1 MSFISIAYLFFVP
14 IVFCLYWVSGYRLR
28 NAIIVAASCV
38 FYAWWDWR
46 FLGLM
51 MFTCATNFAAG
62 LLMERTGCRRKFVCT
77 CTVALNFIILGIFK
91 YYDFFASNIIS
102 ACTGAGWEIRLP
114 LLHIL
119 LPVGIS
125 FYTFQATGYTVDV
138 YRKQTPASRDV
149 LQFFA
154 FLTFFPQLVA
164 GPIERSG
171 QLLPQFAC
179 RRTAFDRAMAVD
191 GMRQILW
198 GLMKKMILADNCAS
212 VADYVFDN
220 ADTLS
225 APDLWLGALCFAFQI
240 YGDFSGY
247 SDIAIGTA
255 KLFGIRLMKNFDR
268 PYLAT
273 SIPDFWRRWHI
284 SLMTWFRDY
293 VYIPLGG
300 GHCSPLRKMRNTF
313 AVFLLSGLW
322 HGAAWTYISWGFYHA
337 LLFIPFLRKTNAASR
352 PSSDKR
358 AIRVLCT
365 FFCVLIGWVIFRAAD
380 LTQAASYL
388 CGMFDPQRLGGIS
401 CSRLPLAY
409 IVCFLLTESLTKGE
423 HPLSLD
429 RCGMKIF
436 RFRAVRIAVY
446 YVLFML
452 TLLAGGQP
460 AQFIYFQF

>member
-14 IVFCLYWVSGYRLR
+14 IVFCLYWVSGERLR
-28 NAIIVAASCV
+28 NAVIVAASCL

-51 MFTCATNFAAG
+51 LFTCATNFAAG
-62 LLMERTGCRRKFVCT
+62 LLMERTRRRKAVCII
-77 CTVALNFIILGIFK
+77 TVALNFTILGIFK
-91 YYDFFASNIIS
+91 YYDFFASNIIAICAS
-102 ACTGAGWEIRLP
+102 AGWEIRPP

-138 YRKQTPASRDV
+138 YRKQTPASRDM

-164 GPIERSG
+164 GPIERSR
-171 QLLPQFAC
+171 QLLPQFA
-179 RRTAFDRAMAVD
+179 RRKRTFDRAMAVD

-198 GLMKKMILADNCAS
+198 GLMKKMILADNCAG
-212 VADYVFDN
+212 VADYVFDH
-220 ADTLS
+220 AATLS
-225 APDLWLGALCFAFQI
+225 APDLWLGALCFSFQI

-268 PYLAT
+268 PYFAT
-273 SIPDFWRRWHI
+273 SLPDFWRRWHI

-300 GHCSPLRKMRNTF
+300 GHCNPVRKMRNTL

-322 HGAAWTYISWGFYHA
+322 HGAAWTFIAWGIYHA
-337 LLFIPFLRKTNAASR
+337 LLFIPFRRKASAASH
-352 PSSDKR
+352 PSPAKR
-358 AIRVLCT
+358 AAQALGT
-365 FFCVLIGWVIFRAAD
+365 FACVLPGWVIFRATD
-380 LTQAASYL
+380 LAQAATYL
-388 CGMFDPQRLGGIS
+388 CGMFDPQRWGGTT

-409 IVCFLLTESLTKGE
+409 IACLLLTEGLTKSE
-423 HPLSLD
+423 HPLALD
-429 RCGMKIF
+429 RYGLEMF
-436 RFRAVRIAVY
+436 RFRAVRMAVY
-446 YVLFML
+446 YVLCML

>member
-14 IVFCLYWVSGYRLR
+14 IVFCLYWMSVGRWR
-28 NAIIVAASCV
+28 NAIVVAASCV

-51 MFTCATNFAAG
+51 LFTCATNYAAA
-62 LLMERTGCRRKFVCT
+62 LLMERTRRRKMVC
-77 CTVALNFIILGIFK
+77 AIAILLNFIVLGVFK
-91 YYDFFASNIIS
+91 YYDFFLSNLTALCAGI
-102 ACTGAGWEIRLP
+102 GWEISLP
-114 LLHIL
+114 VLHIL

-138 YRKQTPASRDV
+138 YRRQTPATRDA

-154 FLTFFPQLVA
+154 FITFFPQLVA
-164 GPIERSG
+164 GPIERSH
-171 QLLPQFAC
+171 QLLPQFA
-179 RRTAFDRAMAVD
+179 RRKLAFDRPMAVD

-198 GLMKKMILADNCAS
+198 GLMKKMILADNCAA
-212 VADYVFDN
+212 VADYAFSN
-220 ADTLS
+220 HATLS
-225 APDLWLGALCFAFQI
+225 APDLWIGALCFAFQI

-255 KLFGIRLMKNFDR
+255 KLFGIKLMKNFDR

-300 GHCSPLRKMRNTF
+300 GRCGRLRKLRNTF

-322 HGAAWTYISWGFYHA
+322 HGAAWTFVAWGFYHA
-337 LLFIPFLRKTNAASR
+337 LLFIPFLRKKAANL
-352 PSSDKR
+352 R
-358 AIRVLCT
+358 AARMGTAVRTLAT
-365 FFCVLIGWVIFRAAD
+365 FVCVLLGWVLFRATD
-380 LTQAASYL
+380 LTHAASYL
-388 CGMFDPQRLGGIS
+388 CGMFDPQRWGGTT

-409 IVCFLLTESLTKGE
+409 MACLMLIEARTKGE
-423 HPLSLD
+423 HPLALD
-429 RCGMKIF
+429 SCGLKLF
-436 RFRAVRIAVY
+436 RHRAARMAAY
-446 YVLFML
+446 YLLFML

>member
-1 MSFISIAYLFFVP
+1 MSFTSIAYLFFVP
-14 IVFCLYWVSGYRLR
+14 IVFCLYWMSGQRLR
-28 NAIIVAASCV
+28 NAVIVVASCV
-38 FYAWWDWR
+38 FYGWWDWR

-62 LLMERTGCRRKFVCT
+62 RLMEETSHRKAVCIS
-77 CTVALNFIILGIFK
+77 TVALNFLVLGIFK
-91 YYDFFASNIIS
+91 YYDFFVSNIIAVCAS
-102 ACTGAGWEIRLP
+102 AGWEIRPP

-138 YRKQTPASRDV
+138 YRKQTPASRDA

-164 GPIERSG
+164 GPIERSRH
-171 QLLPQFAC
+171 LLPQFAC
-179 RRTAFDRAMAVD
+179 RKSAFDRAMAVD

-212 VADYVFDN
+212 VADHVFDN
-220 ADTLS
+220 AATLS

-268 PYLAT
+268 PYFAT
-273 SIPDFWRRWHI
+273 SVPDFWRRWHI
-284 SLMTWFRDY
+284 SLKTWFRDY

-300 GHCSPLRKMRNTF
+300 GRCSPARKMRNTF

-322 HGAAWTYISWGFYHA
+322 HGAAWTFIVWGIYHA
-337 LLFIPFLRKTNAASR
+337 LLFIPFRKKTDAAAPAPLPR
-352 PSSDKR
+352 R
-358 AIRVLCT
+358 AVQALCT
-365 FFCVLIGWVIFRAAD
+365 FACVLLGWVVFRAAD
-380 LTQAASYL
+380 LPHAASYL
-388 CGMFDPQRLGGIS
+388 RGMFDPQRWGS
-401 CSRLPLAY
+401 TTCSRLPLLY
-409 IVCFLLTESLTKGE
+409 IACLLLTEWRMKGE
-423 HPLSLD
+423 HPLAFD
-429 RCGMKIF
+429 RYGLAMF
-436 RFRAVRIAVY
+436 RSRTVRFAVY
-446 YVLFML
+446 YLLFML